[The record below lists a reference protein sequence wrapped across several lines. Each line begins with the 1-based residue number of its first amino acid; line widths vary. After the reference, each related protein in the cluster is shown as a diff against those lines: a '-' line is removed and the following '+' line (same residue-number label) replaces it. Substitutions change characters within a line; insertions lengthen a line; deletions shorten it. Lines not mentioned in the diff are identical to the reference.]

1 MPRAIE
7 VTGSGGFVEV
17 GAGGA
22 SIEVTFRTATGGG
35 GGATNLA
42 TTVAATTVTV
52 TSDTGTDATIPAA
65 TTTDAGV
72 LTAADKT
79 TIDGLGNASGLDVGT
94 TAGTVAA
101 GDDARFTDDR
111 TPTAHKASHENGGT
125 DELALDA
132 SQVTSGQ
139 FVMARLA
146 SGTPDGTKFVRDDGT
161 LAAAGGGG
169 ASPTHPRVPSGRWR
183 NPPIAG
189 IWYPVASGYVFWVPL
204 PIERSQAFNAIGLIV
219 KTAAAGTV
227 ADVALVDDDNGYPG
241 TVQRSSTGLVLTT
254 SIEKLVTG
262 AFSSITP
269 TVGLVWMAV
278 RVDDPAATCQV
289 ACVANTAQQWGLL
302 PYTHLS
308 STLPPYP
315 NAAAHAGYG
324 GGYRSATT
332 LASIPA
338 TAPSGMVLA
347 GQGYAPLTGLRAA

>member
-1 MPRAIE
+1 MATFSATANVVEWTSVDDPSVVFRFVASE
-7 VTGSGGFVEV
+7 ASGEGVSDHGALTGLADDDHGLYALADGTRGSFATEAQGSL
-17 GAGGA
+17 AD
-22 SIEVTFRTATGGG
+22 TATQPSDLG
-35 GGATNLA
+35 TS
-42 TTVAATTVTV
+42 AA
-52 TSDTGTDATIPAA
+52 
-65 TTTDAGV
+65 
-72 LTAADKT
+72 
-79 TIDGLGNASGLDVGT
+79 LDVGT

-101 GDDARFTDDR
+101 GDDARLSNAR
-111 TPTAHKASHENGGT
+111 TPTAHATSHQDGGA

-132 SQVTSGQ
+132 AQITSGQ
-139 FVMARLA
+139 LDIARVA
-146 SGTPDGTKFVRDDGT
+146 SGTPDGTKFVRDDGV
-161 LAAAGGGG
+161 LATPAGGGG
-169 ASPTHPRVPSGRWR
+169 ASPTHPRVPSARWR
-183 NPPIAG
+183 NPPIYS

-289 ACVANTAQQWGLL
+289 ACVANTTQQWGLL

-315 NAAAHAGYG
+315 HAGAHTGYG

-338 TAPSGMVLA
+338 TAPSGMDLP
-347 GQGYAPLTGLRAA
+347 GSGYAPLTGLRAA